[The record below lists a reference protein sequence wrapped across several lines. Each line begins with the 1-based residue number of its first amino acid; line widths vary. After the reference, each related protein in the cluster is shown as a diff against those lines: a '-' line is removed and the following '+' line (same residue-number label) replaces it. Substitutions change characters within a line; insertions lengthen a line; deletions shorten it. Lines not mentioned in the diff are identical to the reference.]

1 MVDTN
6 LNQYPVSN
14 FCVLINMQDINPD
27 LDPEQLDSE
36 SDSDSMTLTWVN
48 LDSFEFGLKT
58 VRFRNN

>member
-1 MVDTN
+1 
-6 LNQYPVSN
+6 
-14 FCVLINMQDINPD
+14 MQDINPD